1 MRPHAASRRSR
12 FVRLLILSAFPILTA
27 ETCAEPQPTLPP
39 HIRTVAIETFQ
50 NGSHQEGIEQ
60 EVTRRVLQA
69 FLTTSRLVI
78 VPRVEDA
85 DAVLHGTITR
95 YERTPLSY
103 DQTGRFVH
111 YKIRILADVA
121 FEDRV
126 RGGAAWRV
134 DNIDGVTT
142 YSLVS
147 VPPET
152 EDEAII
158 RASEEM
164 ARDILFILIE
174 GRQDTSDDLLFSP
187 TGPDTNVGVR
197 RR

>member
-1 MRPHAASRRSR
+1 MRR
-12 FVRLLILSAFPILTA
+12 FGIVLLLLPLFWGCSEA
-27 ETCAEPQPTLPP
+27 QPTLPP
-39 HIRTVAIETFQ
+39 HIRTIAIEPFQ
-50 NGSHQEGIEQ
+50 NNSLQEGIEQ

-69 FLTTSRLVI
+69 FVTTSRISV
-78 VPRVEDA
+78 VPRVEEA
-85 DAVLHGTITR
+85 DAVIRGTITR
-95 YERTPLSY
+95 YERTPLSW
-103 DQTGRFVH
+103 DQTGRIVQ
-111 YKIRILADVA
+111 YKIRIFADIA

-126 RGGAAWRV
+126 RGGSIWRV

-142 YSLVS
+142 YSLVRF
-147 VPPET
+147 PPET

-164 ARDILFILIE
+164 ARDVLFLIIE
-174 GRQDTSDDLLFSP
+174 GRQDTSDELLFSS